1 MIIVIKMMYQV
12 YECVWNIVTFLE
24 IWGVTRRYMKWNGPI
39 DKKNWWMFWGPQI
52 LRWFYC
58 PHKLRCL
65 ANGPCGDSGQLT
77 YVNYESNGI
86 LEKCTHLIITTANLS
101 MGWRI
106 RAREAR
112 LSMVITHLRMAL
124 SSATSATVVAPFTTN
139 RPSVAPIADLL
150 REGRGKATD
159 HRVDWVNC
167 QHVHP
172 ISHIVQK
179 RCQILLSYESLVLEI
194 SCCHTLRDGGWW
206 WWWWRSWWSWWWFD
220 LYIDLNA

>member
-1 MIIVIKMMYQV
+1 MDVLRASDLEMVLLPSQAQVPCERPMWGLWAAHICELWIKR
-12 YECVWNIVTFLE
+12 NIGEVHTP
-24 IWGVTRRYMKWNGPI
+24 YYHNSKPI
-39 DKKNWWMFWGPQI
+39 NW
-52 LRWFYC
+52 L
-58 PHKLRCL
+58 CL
-65 ANGPCGDSGQLT
+65 G
-77 YVNYESNGI
+77 
-86 LEKCTHLIITTANLS
+86 
-101 MGWRI
+101 RI
-106 RAREAR
+106 RGREAR

-172 ISHIVQK
+172 IWHIVQK

-206 WWWWRSWWSWWWFD
+206 WWWWWRSWWSWWWFD